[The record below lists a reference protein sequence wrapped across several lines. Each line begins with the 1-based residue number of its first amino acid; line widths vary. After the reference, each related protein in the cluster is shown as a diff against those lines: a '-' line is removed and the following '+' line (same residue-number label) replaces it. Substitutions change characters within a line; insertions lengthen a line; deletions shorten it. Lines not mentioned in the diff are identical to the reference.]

1 MPHLLK
7 ILAILVLLNF
17 SSLAYAGI
25 SASERAALLD
35 LTPRP
40 MVHPGLK
47 ILIGTVRP
55 GRNVLGLVSPANQVG
70 VNVQVTPAVTC
81 RAMLSRYRCLR

>member
-35 LTPRP
+35 LYAST
-40 MVHPGLK
+40 HGASWIK
-47 ILIGTVRP
+47 NTNWNGAAGTECTW
-55 GRNVLGLVSPANQVG
+55 LG
-70 VNVQVTPAVTC
+70 VTC
-81 RAMLSRYRCLR
+81 KSGWSECAGDTCGDVQSNVIEI